1 MTASQKSQIRK
12 KGQSAITRRDF
23 VASLLCLPALSAV
36 TSAVTPQ
43 PFPLKA
49 YWHQTA
55 RHSICYAAEFS
66 RQFLNAFFFNQPQK
80 EVQ

>member
-43 PFPLKA
+43 PSLKA
-49 YWHQTA
+49 YWLQTA
-55 RHSICYAAEFS
+55 RHSYCVDAEYS